1 MFDKNVELDYTPDL
15 NRKIINKIG
24 VPGDNLPENLM
35 QYMCKHYENDMIIVG
50 KRILVIRM
58 LDLAKQYAVKNSVT
72 YITDNKEKYD
82 EFLKAINNKEN
93 YGEDDSVE
101 LIEDWN
107 SIGEIVKNMPKFDF
121 IIGNPPYGQHGMG
134 SLDLHYE
141 IAESLFGTYN
151 NKMIFVMPG
160 RVCFS
165 TSEKFDA
172 WKKKFNNLSELENC
186 GNPFGEFAAVGV
198 DIFTFENHSV
208 DKVNVRGKIYKSL
221 LEITPFSDYENQ
233 FMRKLFNAKPNYN
246 AYRPL
251 GTDKNE
257 NAEQFNN
264 NYFNRF
270 NNNSILTISCIA
282 NGSKIGQGYFLSST
296 DTKYIFNKNE
306 LKQYLIE
313 HNNFCKVISEFSSET
328 SAKNYINAL
337 QRPLMRFGLAKMQ
350 DDQSMTARCYQYI
363 PNIDWNDSKTQ
374 TDEGILEMVGCTKE
388 NAKEFV
394 KYVKD
399 YMDKVDEEH
408 QPKRKKKSK

>member
-1 MFDKNVELDYTPDL
+1 MKFQAHIPFKLTKMFYEKLGEQPV
-15 NRKIINKIG
+15 NKR
-24 VPGDNLPENLM
+24 V
-35 QYMCKHYENDMIIVG
+35 
-50 KRILVIRM
+50 LVIR
-58 LDLAKQYAVKNSVT
+58 DLFTAMHASIDNSVT
-72 YITDNKEKYD
+72 FVTDDKEAYELFNKNVVSND
-82 EFLKAINNKEN
+82 EFGNDDTAIIVDTEINKN
-93 YGEDDSVE
+93 AWKDFTKE
-101 LIEDWN
+101 L
-107 SIGEIVKNMPKFDF
+107 SNMPKFDF

-165 TSEKFDA
+165 TSEKYDT

-186 GNPFGEFAAVGV
+186 GNPFGEFAAVVV
-198 DIFTFENHSV
+198 DIFTFENHVV
-208 DKVNVRGKIYKSL
+208 DKVNVRGKVYKSL
-221 LEITPFSDYENQ
+221 LEITPFTDYENQ
-233 FMRKLFNAKPNYN
+233 FICKLFNAKPNYN

-251 GTDKNE
+251 GADKNE
-257 NAEQFNN
+257 NAVQFNN

-296 DTKYIFNKNE
+296 DTKYIFTKNE
-306 LKQYLIE
+306 LKQYLSE
-313 HNNFCKVISEFSSET
+313 HNNFCKVISEFSSEN

-337 QRPLMRFGLAKMQ
+337 QRPLLRFGLAKMQ
-350 DDQSMTARCYQYI
+350 DDQNMTSRCYQYI
-363 PNIDWNDSKTQ
+363 PDIDWNDSKTQ
-374 TDEGILEMVGCTKE
+374 TDEGILEIVGCTKE

-399 YMDKVDEEH
+399 YIDKVDEEH
-408 QPKRKKKSK
+408 QSKRKKKSK